1 MKSTPSLIRIMDRKK
16 AAATAVVLVVISSAA
31 VIAWWYPT
39 TQPDVPM
46 LNVRIGYLTQDLH
59 QLALRVAIVKGWFA
73 EAGINVERLSYQN
86 GAYEMDGFQAGQ
98 IDMGY
103 LGIAPALVKTINQG
117 IGVTILAGVN
127 SEGSSIEVLKSE
139 YDSGMITSMA
149 NLAGKTIYEP
159 GPSTVQNFLLR
170 LALNQSGMAV
180 DDVSL
185 EVARVQDM
193 ADSLSP
199 NGPSFIAW
207 EPFPSLAEYENIT
220 VPLLSSHDIWPNH
233 PCCVLAST
241 NGFLSNNPAIV
252 QKVVAIHVRAEAW
265 ILSHP
270 SEALAIAVNWLGVD
284 QAPVE
289 TALGRIIYNYT
300 INAAGIQTYLQF
312 LVNQGLVQM
321 DSSEIGPFLSTFLN
335 ETYI

>member
-1 MKSTPSLIRIMDRKK
+1 MQNTPSLRSRMDRKK
-16 AAATAVVLVVISSAA
+16 AAAIFVAAVVVLSVSA
-31 VIAWWYPT
+31 IAWWYPT
-39 TQPDVPM
+39 TQPD
-46 LNVRIGYLTQDLH
+46 VRIGYLTQDLH
-59 QLALRVAIVKGWFA
+59 QLALRVAIVNGWFA
-73 EAGINVERLSYQN
+73 EAGLNVELLSYQN

-127 SEGSSIEVLKSE
+127 SEGSSIEVMKSE

-149 NLAGKTIYEP
+149 DLAGKTIYQP

-170 LALNQSGMAV
+170 LALSQSGMTV
-180 DDVSL
+180 DDVDL
-185 EVARVQDM
+185 HVLQVQNM
-193 ADSLSP
+193 ADSLSANAP
-199 NGPSFIAW
+199 AFIAW
-207 EPFPSLAEYENIT
+207 EPFPSLAEYNNIS
-220 VPLLSSHDIWPNH
+220 VPLLTSHDIWPNH

-241 NGFLSNNPAIV
+241 NSFLSSNPTIV

-270 SEALAIAVNWLGVD
+270 SEALSIAVNWLGVD

-321 DSSEIGPFLSTFLN
+321 DPSEIGPFLSTFLN
-335 ETYI
+335 DTYI

>member
-1 MKSTPSLIRIMDRKK
+1 MKSTPSLIRRLDRKK
-16 AAATAVVLVVISSAA
+16 AAAIAVVVVVFSSAA
-31 VIAWWYPT
+31 VIAWWYPAA
-39 TQPDVPM
+39 QPD
-46 LNVRIGYLTQDLH
+46 VRIGYLTQDLH
-59 QLALRVAIVKGWFA
+59 QLALRVAITKGWFA
-73 EAGINVERLSYQN
+73 EAGLNVELLSYQN

-139 YDSGMITSMA
+139 YDSGRVTSMA
-149 NLAGKTIYEP
+149 DLAGRTIYEP

-170 LALNQSGMAV
+170 LALNQSGMTV

-193 ADSLSP
+193 ADSLSAS
-199 NGPSFIAW
+199 GPAFIAW

-241 NGFLSNNPAIV
+241 NNFLSNNPAIV

-265 ILSHP
+265 ILNHP
-270 SEALAIAVNWLGVD
+270 SEALSIAVNWLGVD
-284 QAPVE
+284 QAPVV

-300 INAAGIQTYLQF
+300 INAVGIQTYLQF

-321 DSSEIGPFLSTFLN
+321 DPSEIGPFLSTFLN
-335 ETYI
+335 ATYI

>member
-1 MKSTPSLIRIMDRKK
+1 M
-16 AAATAVVLVVISSAA
+16 
-31 VIAWWYPT
+31 
-39 TQPDVPM
+39 
-46 LNVRIGYLTQDLH
+46 
-59 QLALRVAIVKGWFA
+59 
-73 EAGINVERLSYQN
+73 
-86 GAYEMDGFQAGQ
+86 
-98 IDMGY
+98 
-103 LGIAPALVKTINQG
+103 
-117 IGVTILAGVN
+117 TILAGVN

-139 YDSGMITSMA
+139 YDSGRITSIA
-149 NLAGKTIYEP
+149 DLAGKTIYEP

-170 LALNQSGMAV
+170 LALNQSDMTV

-193 ADSLSP
+193 ADSLSAS
-199 NGPSFIAW
+199 GPAFIAW

-241 NGFLSNNPAIV
+241 NSFLSSNPAIV

-265 ILSHP
+265 ILNHP

-289 TALGRIIYNYT
+289 TALSRIIYNYT

-321 DSSEIGPFLSTFLN
+321 DPSEIGPFLSTFLN
-335 ETYI
+335 ATYI